1 MVQERVTDVAGERE
15 RAEAELALANGA
27 LAACKR
33 QVDTAWA
40 ENISLVEAFEQSMQS
55 KEALGH
61 AGQPD

>member
-1 MVQERVTDVAGERE
+1 MQEEVSDVAGGRE

-33 QVDTAWA
+33 QLDAAWA
-40 ENISLVEAFEQSMQS
+40 ENISLVEAFEQSIQC
-55 KEALGH
+55 KGALGH